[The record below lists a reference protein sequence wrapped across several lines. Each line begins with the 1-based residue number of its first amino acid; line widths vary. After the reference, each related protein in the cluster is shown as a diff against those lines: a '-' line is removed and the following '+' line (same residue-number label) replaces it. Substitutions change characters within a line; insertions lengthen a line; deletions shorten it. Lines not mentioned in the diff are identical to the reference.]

1 MSQNQMQQPFNH
13 LWLFTKKEK
22 SLVNSPSR
30 RTPIMPVPVTF
41 HSVTAREFEEI
52 RRQWAEAEKD
62 EAEGKESGQAEENGT
77 EVPK

>member
-1 MSQNQMQQPFNH
+1 
-13 LWLFTKKEK
+13 
-22 SLVNSPSR
+22 
-30 RTPIMPVPVTF
+30 MPVPVTF

-62 EAEGKESGQAEENGT
+62 GAGEGESGQAEENGT